1 MGGKVLRWLISWAG
15 YLLYT
20 LVVLICL
27 LWFLFPA
34 DTVKDWLEQQLNTQY
49 PNYDWIIDSLRIGF
63 PGSLVMTKI
72 VVVSS
77 VAENTP
83 LNIDRLSLLPDIPLL
98 LQKKKALKYT
108 LDLLEG
114 SIHGKVVLAAD
125 GKQFESMGTFDGLH
139 LQQLEMLQQSLQ
151 RTVDGILTGKFSSK
165 GTWDAFQDVDLQGD
179 LILAGGTLQFKAPIL
194 GLDTLPYTA
203 IETDFRFHQ
212 GQWGFE
218 QGTLQSTWMN
228 GTFSGSMQAGI
239 SLAASRLKLTGS
251 LMPRSEMFAGVENKQ
266 MAQVVRTYLKDGGL
280 PFTVNGTAGEPG
292 ILFTGALSQALK
304 SLSGSTK

>member
-1 MGGKVLRWLISWAG
+1 MGGKILRWLISWTG

-49 PNYDWIIDSLRIGF
+49 PNYDWSIDSLSIVF
-63 PGSLVMTKI
+63 PGSLMMTK
-72 VVVSS
+72 VGVTPAHAKS
-77 VAENTP
+77 TP
-83 LNIDRLSLLPDIPLL
+83 LTIDRLSLSPDVPLL
-98 LQKKKALKYT
+98 LQKKKALKYS
-108 LDLLEG
+108 LELLEG
-114 SIHGKVVLAAD
+114 SIHGQIVFAAD

-139 LQQLEMLQQSLQ
+139 LQQLEILQQSLQ
-151 RTVDGILTGKFSSK
+151 RTVDGILIGKFSST
-165 GTWDAFQDVDLQGD
+165 GTWDGFQDIEFQGD
-179 LILAGGTLQFKAPIL
+179 LTLAGGTLQFKAPIL
-194 GLDTLPYTA
+194 GLDELPYAA

-212 GQWGFE
+212 GQWEFE
-218 QGTLQSTWMN
+218 QGKLQSTWMN
-228 GTFSGSMQAGI
+228 CTFSGSMQAGI
-239 SLAASRLKLTGS
+239 SLAASQLQLTGI

-266 MAQVVRTYLKDGGL
+266 MAQVVRTHLKDGGL

-292 ILFTGALSQALK
+292 ILFTASLSQALK